1 MAAEVGQPAPELSAV
16 NNERKP
22 VAVADL
28 KGKTTV
34 LAFFP
39 GAFTGGCQQEACAFR
54 DSMAEYNNMGAQVY
68 GVSVDS
74 FFAQNAFI
82 KENNLNFPF
91 LSDYTRKTIEGY
103 GVPVHDFAGMPGYTA
118 SMRAVFVLDKDGVI
132 RHKAVVAPTEQP
144 NFDEIKQ
151 AVRSL
156 A

>member
-1 MAAEVGQPAPELSAV
+1 MPSGTPWPS
-16 NNERKP
+16 
-22 VAVADL
+22 
-28 KGKTTV
+28 TTTWG
-34 LAFFP
+34 P
-39 GAFTGGCQQEACAFR
+39 
-54 DSMAEYNNMGAQVY
+54 QVY

-103 GVPVHDFAGMPGYTA
+103 GIPVHDFAGMPGYTA
-118 SMRAVFVLDKDGVI
+118 SMRAVFVLDKEGVI

-151 AVRSL
+151 AVQSL